1 MVENFLPYAFTVLHD
16 ALDSKKN
23 APNKAFS
30 LLDKNI
36 FSDLSIYLLIYSF
49 FFLHFCKRIQQ
60 KLRYTTKARQNI
72 EQKITEIMK
81 DEMCAATKGA

>member
-16 ALDSKKN
+16 TLDSKKN

-49 FFLHFCKRIQQ
+49 FFCTFARGYNKNYDTRQ
-60 KLRYTTKARQNI
+60 KQD
-72 EQKITEIMK
+72 KI
-81 DEMCAATKGA
+81 

>member
-49 FFLHFCKRIQQ
+49 FFFALLQED
-60 KLRYTTKARQNI
+60 TTK
-72 EQKITEIMK
+72 ITIHDK
-81 DEMCAATKGA
+81 SKTKYRTKNNRNHER